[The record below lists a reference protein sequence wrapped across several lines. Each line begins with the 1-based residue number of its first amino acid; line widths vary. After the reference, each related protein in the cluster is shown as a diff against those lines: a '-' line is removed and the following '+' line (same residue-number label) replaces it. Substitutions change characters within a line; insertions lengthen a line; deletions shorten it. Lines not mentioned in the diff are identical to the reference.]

1 MALHLIRHTRPG
13 IAEGV
18 CYGRLD
24 LDVSDTFPVEAQQ
37 VQSKLENT
45 YSNVFVSPLRRCLK
59 LAEYLNLSFEVDH
72 RIQEMNFGDWE
83 GVPWSDIDPAQIN
96 AWADDIV
103 GYRVPGG
110 ERFQDVM
117 DRVGKFLS
125 ELPGGENLLITHSG
139 VIKACWALREGVS
152 VDIAAKRSMGFGDYL
167 SIP

>member
-1 MALHLIRHTRPG
+1 MALHLIRHTRPR

-139 VIKACWALREGVS
+139 VIKACWALREGVR

>member
-1 MALHLIRHTRPG
+1 MALHLIRHTRPR

-139 VIKACWALREGVS
+139 VIKACWALREGVR

-167 SIP
+167 SLP

>member
-1 MALHLIRHTRPG
+1 MTLHLIRHTSPH
-13 IAEGV
+13 IPEGT

-24 LDVSDTFPVEAQQ
+24 LDVSDTFAVEARQ

-59 LAEYLNLSFEVDH
+59 LAEYLNLSFEVDC

-83 GVPWSDIDPAQIN
+83 GVSWSDIDPAQIN

-110 ERFQDVM
+110 ERFQDVL
-117 DRVGKFLS
+117 DRVGEFLS
-125 ELPGGENLLITHSG
+125 ELPGGDNLLITHSG
-139 VIKACWALREGVS
+139 VIKACWALRGGLS
-152 VDIAAKRSMGFGDYL
+152 VEVAAKRSMGFGDYL

>member
-1 MALHLIRHTRPG
+1 MALHLIRHTRPR

-37 VQSKLENT
+37 VQSKLENS

-83 GVPWSDIDPAQIN
+83 GQLWNDID
-96 AWADDIV
+96 
-103 GYRVPGG
+103 
-110 ERFQDVM
+110 
-117 DRVGKFLS
+117 
-125 ELPGGENLLITHSG
+125 
-139 VIKACWALREGVS
+139 
-152 VDIAAKRSMGFGDYL
+152 
-167 SIP
+167 